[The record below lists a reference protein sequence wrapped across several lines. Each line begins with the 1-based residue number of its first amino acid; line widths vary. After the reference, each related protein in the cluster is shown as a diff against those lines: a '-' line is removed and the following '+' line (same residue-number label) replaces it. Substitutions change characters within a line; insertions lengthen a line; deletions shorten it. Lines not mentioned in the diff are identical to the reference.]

1 MESGHKYESGIDLG
15 SFKYSCFKESK
26 AITAHPD
33 SRYEIVTNDIGGKSF
48 SFVFMPYL
56 MV

>member
-1 MESGHKYESGIDLG
+1 MESGHKYESGIDPG